1 MAPHDTTSQTDPTDI
16 HHLVSAQ
23 VIVGVDGS
31 KGSDAAVRWAA
42 GYAVHRGRALR
53 LVHGLGLVG
62 VNTVAGAY
70 AVTEEDVIDAARAEG
85 GNVITHAER
94 LAWLAAPE
102 VRLSSSM
109 TSDSPAG
116 LLVEQSAEAF
126 AVVLG
131 ATGSAGTL
139 AHLGSTLL
147 AVTAHAHGTVI
158 VVPAE
163 HTGADRA
170 DAPVVVGV
178 DGSPVSERA
187 IAAAFTEAA
196 ERRVPLVAVHACADW
211 DIGHFA
217 GTDPFLDDAA
227 SAEAEKALLA
237 ERLAGWQEKY
247 PDVSVVRKIYMS
259 APAEHLREWSQTAQ
273 LVVVGSRGRGGLS
286 GLLLGSTSNSLVQHA
301 QCPVMVVHPATR

>member
-1 MAPHDTTSQTDPTDI
+1 M
-16 HHLVSAQ
+16 SAQ
-23 VIVGVDGS
+23 VVVGVDGS

-42 GYAVHRGRALR
+42 GYAVHRGRELR
-53 LVHGLGLVG
+53 LMHGLGLVG

-70 AVTEEDVIDAARAEG
+70 AVTAQDVIDAARAQG
-85 GNVITHAER
+85 RNVITHAEH
-94 LAWLAAPE
+94 LAQLAAPE
-102 VRLSSSM
+102 VRLSSAM

-116 LLVEQSAEAF
+116 LLVEHSAEAF
-126 AVVLG
+126 AVVIG

-163 HTGADRA
+163 HADRA
-170 DAPVVVGV
+170 NAPVVVGV

-187 IAAAFTEAA
+187 IAAAFIEAA
-196 ERRVPLVAVHACADW
+196 ERRTSLVAVHACADW

-217 GTDPFLDDAA
+217 GTDPFLGDAA
-227 SAEAEKALLA
+227 SEEAEKALLA

-247 PDVSVVRKIYMS
+247 PDVPVVRKIYMS
-259 APAEHLREWSQTAQ
+259 APAERLREWSQTAQ
-273 LVVVGSRGRGGLS
+273 LVVVGSRGRGGIS
-286 GLLLGSTSNSLVQHA
+286 GLLLGSTSNFLVQHA